1 MKIAIPVTGCRPD
14 NYMAALAALGGA
26 EPVQVTEPVSAAPF
40 RQAECGLRT
49 GHWSGTDRSRSGGC
63 VPEGIA
69 G

>member
-14 NYMAALAALGGA
+14 NYMAALAALGA